1 MTYTIEQLSPERA
14 ALRGVMRLETA
25 AAYETVLAPLRA
37 AMLAAPGTY
46 TIELAELTL
55 MNSSGI
61 RALGMFVLAAAD
73 AGKPL
78 VLRGSKQVP
87 WQVKTVTSLRA
98 LHPQLTVDLV

>member
-1 MTYTIEQLSPERA
+1 MTYTVEQLSPERA
-14 ALRGVMRLETA
+14 RLRGVMRLESA
-25 AAYETVLAPLRA
+25 AAYEAVFAPLRA

-46 TIELAELTL
+46 TIELGELTL

-61 RALGMFVLAAAD
+61 RALGMLVLAASQ

-87 WQVKTVTSLRA
+87 WQVKTVASLRA
-98 LHPQLTVDLV
+98 LHAGLSIELA